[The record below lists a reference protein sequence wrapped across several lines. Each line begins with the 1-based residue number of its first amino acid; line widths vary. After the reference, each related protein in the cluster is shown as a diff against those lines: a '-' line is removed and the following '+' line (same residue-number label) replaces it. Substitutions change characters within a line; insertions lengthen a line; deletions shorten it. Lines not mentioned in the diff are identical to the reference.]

1 VRLQLQ
7 NRRTIATGSAPLH
20 NGSISVIREILQKEG
35 VPALF
40 KVWQRAN
47 HISYILYAKII
58 ACLRQNWP
66 RWIHEREQATRGT
79 SNKTYCAPC
88 RASRQVHTDRLFLLA
103 FALEVMGRFLMRL
116 SARTG
121 HDKTP
126 IYLSEHK
133 LLPSRLLW
141 E

>member
-1 VRLQLQ
+1 MR
-7 NRRTIATGSAPLH
+7 
-20 NGSISVIREILQKEG
+20 
-35 VPALF
+35 
-40 KVWQRAN
+40 
-47 HISYILYAKII
+47 
-58 ACLRQNWP
+58 
-66 RWIHEREQATRGT
+66 REQATRGT
-79 SNKTYCAPC
+79 SNKTYFAPC

-126 IYLSEHK
+126 ISLSEHK